1 MARNTN
7 YVEDL
12 ASEARNYVDAKVDEV
27 KLRATNGLS
36 LALGKLLSLL
46 LIIAVLII
54 VLGLLAYALLQ
65 WLNVAIGAPWGTFI
79 ICGVF
84 AILLVVLY
92 FRKDRMFRDTFVKLF
107 INIFYETPEE
117 KEKKESPKAGEGE

>member
-1 MARNTN
+1 MAKNTN

-65 WLNVAIGAPWGTFI
+65 WLNVALGAPWGTFI

-84 AILLVVLY
+84 AILLVVL
-92 FRKDRMFRDTFVKLF
+92 FLMKDKMFRDTFVKLF

-117 KEKKESPKAGEGE
+117 KAEKEALKTKEGE